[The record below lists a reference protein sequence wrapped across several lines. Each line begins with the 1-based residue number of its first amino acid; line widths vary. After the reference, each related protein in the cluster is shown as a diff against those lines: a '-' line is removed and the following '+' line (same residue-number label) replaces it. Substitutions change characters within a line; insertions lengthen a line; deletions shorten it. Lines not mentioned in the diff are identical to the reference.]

1 MTFSCDFEIRCTKRP
16 KTCADYVQI
25 SIPFLKNPTSYIFLM
40 IDKLNC
46 SKVEE
51 TLLKFTGSEMIK
63 ICDTQVFTALSKL
76 KERFIFLKKE

>member
-1 MTFSCDFEIRCTKRP
+1 
-16 KTCADYVQI
+16 
-25 SIPFLKNPTSYIFLM
+25 M

-46 SKVEE
+46 SKVKE